1 MFLLLDDSF
10 IMPHAVTPDMYYT
23 LPTIL
28 CLHGHGTSAAI
39 FEAQTRNIRQSLR
52 AQYKFVYIDAP
63 HESEAGPGVHPV
75 FADSGPYYS
84 WFSEPTI
91 SSTTSSKAAE
101 LAGLSKYVESALAKN
116 GVKTSDIIAVMGFSQ
131 GTIVASL
138 LLLQAQWRDARWANL
153 RFGILL
159 SGACREDFVTAFT
172 GQKLKLPTVHV
183 HGLEDPFLGSSRMLQ
198 QEVYHP
204 NSTNVLEFNGG
215 HHIPRRPSD
224 LGRLTTHIKEMNK
237 RSKMQTVY

>member
-1 MFLLLDDSF
+1 
-10 IMPHAVTPDMYYT
+10 
-23 LPTIL
+23 
-28 CLHGHGTSAAI
+28 
-39 FEAQTRNIRQSLR
+39 
-52 AQYKFVYIDAP
+52 VY
-63 HESEAGPGVHPV
+63 PV

-84 WFSEPTI
+84 WFSEPTS
-91 SSTTSSKAAE
+91 SSTTSSKATE

-116 GVKTSDIIAVMGFSQ
+116 GVKTSDIVAVMGFSQ

-138 LLLQAQWRDARWANL
+138 LLLQAQWRNVRWVNL

-172 GQKLKLPTVHV
+172 GQKLKIPTVHV

-204 NSTNVLEFNGG
+204 NSANVLEFNGG

-224 LGRLTTHIKEMNK
+224 LGRLTTHIKEMSM
-237 RSKMQTVY
+237 RSKMQAVY